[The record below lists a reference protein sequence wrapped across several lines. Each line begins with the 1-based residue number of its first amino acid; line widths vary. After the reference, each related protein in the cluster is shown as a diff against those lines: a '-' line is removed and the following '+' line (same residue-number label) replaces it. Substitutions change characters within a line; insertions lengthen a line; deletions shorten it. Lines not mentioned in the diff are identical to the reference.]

1 MTATL
6 PAVAA
11 FSRSRSDAGDADR
24 HVSARRARR
33 RRAESGAPRL
43 SPKLQM
49 TRSALLALLAL
60 SAGLLLQLSFVSAMQ
75 HGSARQQAF
84 DRFRSELAEGT
95 APIGPTD
102 YENRVLDAAAPVA
115 LLEIP
120 TIGLSEVVGQGTT
133 ASDLFVG
140 PGHRRD
146 TPLPGQIGV
155 SLLFGRRA
163 AYGGPFRD
171 IGDLVEGDLISVTTG
186 QGSFEYRVLGVR
198 RAGDPL
204 PEPLAPGSSRLVLAT
219 ADGRSFLP
227 SGVLRVD
234 ADISGTPVGG
244 PARLLTDDELPAEE
258 RLMAADRR
266 TLWVLVLWLQA
277 LIAISIS
284 AVWAWHRWGRA
295 QTWIV
300 FLPPLA
306 LVGLATA
313 GEAARLLP
321 NLT

>member
-1 MTATL
+1 M
-6 PAVAA
+6 
-11 FSRSRSDAGDADR
+11 
-24 HVSARRARR
+24 
-33 RRAESGAPRL
+33 

-60 SAGLLLQLSFVSAMQ
+60 SAGLLLQLSFVSGMQ
-75 HGSARQQAF
+75 HSAAQQRAF

-102 YENRVLDAAAPVA
+102 YENSVLDPAAPVA

-120 TIGLSEVVGQGTT
+120 TIGISEVVGQGTT

-163 AYGGPFRD
+163 AYGGPFGN

-186 QGSFEYRVLGVR
+186 QGTFEYRVLGVR
-198 RAGDPL
+198 REGDPL

-244 PARLLTDDELPAEE
+244 PARLITDDQLPVEE

-277 LIAISIS
+277 LIAISIG

-300 FLPPLA
+300 LLPPLA

-313 GEAARLLP
+313 GEVARLLP